1 MTRAPRIVAFGG
13 GHGLYATLTALRGT
27 TEHLTAIVTVAD
39 DGGSSGR
46 LRAELG
52 IVPPGDLRMA
62 LSALCAGNEWGR
74 TWRDVLQTRF
84 ETDGPLDGHA
94 LGNLLIATLWERTG
108 DVVAGLEWVGRL
120 LQAEGRVLPLSSE
133 PLQVSA
139 TVRTPDGTHEVHGQV
154 AVATADGVVED
165 LRLTPADPAVPP
177 ETVAAIDAADLVVLG
192 PGSWYTSVLTHFMV
206 DPVRDALIRA
216 ADRSVLVLNV
226 GHEDEET
233 AGMARVDD
241 IAALRRVAPDFV
253 PACVLVDADHA
264 QDRGLAAAAAD
275 WGVELRVAP
284 MREVRT
290 RAAHD
295 TARLRRALV
304 AIARDHGLGVN
315 AIEPTVAG

>member
-1 MTRAPRIVAFGG
+1 MTRPPRIVAFGG

-27 TEHLTAIVTVAD
+27 TENLTAIVTVAD

-46 LRAELG
+46 LRSELG

-84 ETDGPLDGHA
+84 VTRGPLDGHA

-108 DVVAGLEWVGRL
+108 DVVAGLDWVGEL

-139 TVRTPDGTHEVHGQV
+139 TVRTEYGTVEAVGQV
-154 AVATADGVVED
+154 AVATAEGVVED
-165 LRLTPADPAVPP
+165 LRLFPKDPAVPA
-177 ETVAAIDAADLVVLG
+177 ETVAAIDEADLVVLG

-206 DPVRDALIRA
+206 APVREALMRA
-216 ADRSVLVLNV
+216 ADRAVVVLNV

-233 AGMARVDD
+233 AGMARIDD
-241 IAALRRVAPDFV
+241 VAALRRAAPAFV
-253 PACVLVDADHA
+253 PEWVLVDVDHA
-264 QDRGLAAAAAD
+264 NDAGLAEAVAD
-275 WGVELRVAP
+275 WGAALKVAK
-284 MREVRT
+284 VRDQGT
-290 RAAHD
+290 RDAHD
-295 TARLRRALV
+295 TALLRRELV
-304 AIARDHGLGVN
+304 AIARDRGLDVN
-315 AIEPTVAG
+315 ATEPTVAG